1 MHRVL
6 VSPYPQQ
13 HLVLLFPFFF
23 NYKMKQK
30 RKIGRILSASE
41 NAEQLKFSCI
51 AIENVNGTQWKIA
64 GKFLQKLN
72 KHLSYVSAVP
82 ALGIYPSELKA
93 YFYIKTCIIMFIVA
107 LFIIAQPEN
116 NLHALQ

>member
-13 HLVLLFPFFF
+13 HLVLLFLFFFF

-30 RKIGRILSASE
+30 RKIGRRLSASE

-51 AIENVNGTQWKIA
+51 AIENVKGTQWKIA

-72 KHLSYVSAVP
+72 KPLSYGSAVP
-82 ALGIYPSELKA
+82 APGIYPSELKA
-93 YFYIKTCIIMFIVA
+93 YFYIKTCIIM
-107 LFIIAQPEN
+107 II
-116 NLHALQ
+116 